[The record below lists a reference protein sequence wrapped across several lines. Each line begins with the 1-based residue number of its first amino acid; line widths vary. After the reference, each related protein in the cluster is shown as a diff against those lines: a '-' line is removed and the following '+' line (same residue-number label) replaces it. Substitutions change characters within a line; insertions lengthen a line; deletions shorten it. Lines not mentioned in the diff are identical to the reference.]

1 MISFCKKNIHN
12 NSFVIDMSHN
22 MIVKSPS
29 DVDDQGEDSQIQR
42 NNDLASQELANL
54 YNQGRWTNLEHLIFL
69 ACIIHFGR
77 DWKKIE
83 LYVQTRSSA
92 QARSHAQK
100 VLKKMDK
107 ASIVREIIQLKSKL
121 KFDPREYKW
130 ENLTILS
137 KDANDEVEFK
147 VTTIRSSNGSQK
159 EGQNKRERKLS
170 SKSEHQILEDTK
182 WYVALINKLMSS

>member
-1 MISFCKKNIHN
+1 MNYYKKNSHN

-22 MIVKSPS
+22 TIVKSP
-29 DVDDQGEDSQIQR
+29 VDAQEREQDSQIQR

-54 YNQGRWTNLEHLIFL
+54 YNQGRWTHLEHLIFL

-107 ASIVREIIQLKSKL
+107 AGIVREIIQLKSKL

-137 KDANDEVEFK
+137 KDADAEAEFR
-147 VTTIRSSNGSQK
+147 VSPIRSPNASQK
-159 EGQNKRERKLS
+159 MGQNKREIKLS
-170 SKSEHQILEDTK
+170 NKSEDQILEDTK